1 MTLQKLK
8 VAALQHE
15 QREEWGAAIELYRQA
30 LRDGESGSEGGD
42 PSLFNRI
49 GDLAHKS
56 GDDAAA
62 CEAWEQAVIR
72 YGDLGFLNSAIALG
86 GKILRVNP
94 GRLHTYLE
102 LARLQARKRVLYDV
116 RRNLQTYLERMTA
129 TGHADVAR
137 AAVEKLGNE
146 FPGWRDLDALLDEF
160 LGRETPATQ
169 VAESQAEP
177 GPAGRGLV
185 FLDTAPMQ
193 IERAPEPPAFAD
205 PRVDAEPTAA
215 TAEERPVAGFE
226 PTTDGGGTD
235 APAPI
240 RESTAIEGLV
250 GVEQASR
257 EMVPLER
264 VSGLDSIAGTAM
276 TDSVAPPAGFETSS
290 AAPEPGP
297 PVLDVSPTEDIGAD
311 LVFLQT
317 EAAAPTPA
325 AELPPPAA
333 DDPLGQRV
341 TAHALLEHGDRAG
354 GIAGLER
361 SLALYQD
368 GNEWLHAYQVATE
381 LIQAEPN
388 AIARH
393 QARVEVAARMRDS
406 GRLCDAYVEL
416 GDALVRQGAPDKA
429 VAVYRRILELNDGH
443 ERARAAL
450 RAMVPDAK
458 PGEAPSEFIDL
469 GAMLIDDHPRST
481 RMRTETPDIDPD
493 EDETFRDALAEF
505 KRALDQNLPIEDHQ
519 AHYDLGIAF
528 KEMGL
533 FDEAISEFQKAL
545 RVPEVRLRTSEAL
558 GEVFF
563 EQGRPAVAETVLRSV
578 ENGAE
583 GDADKIGVLYWLA
596 RALDAQG
603 KQAEAAT
610 YYQRIIAVDLGFRD
624 AGERL
629 SQAGGANGK

>member
-30 LRDGESGSEGGD
+30 IRDADGGAEGGD

-116 RRNLQTYLERMTA
+116 RSNLQVYLDQMAA
-129 TGHADVAR
+129 TGHAAAAR
-137 AAVEKLGNE
+137 TAVEKLGKE
-146 FPGWRDLDALLDEF
+146 FPGWRDLDALLNQLLEREGATEATGEHHAEPREA
-160 LGRETPATQ
+160 GRE
-169 VAESQAEP
+169 
-177 GPAGRGLV
+177 LV
-185 FLDTAPMQ
+185 FLDTAPAPTEP
-193 IERAPEPPAFAD
+193 ERGAALGPGTGSSGEF
-205 PRVDAEPTAA
+205 A
-215 TAEERPVAGFE
+215 TAGDRSAIAGFE
-226 PTTDGGGTD
+226 PTHDDPHPAMAAADASGT
-235 APAPI
+235 
-240 RESTAIEGLV
+240 IEGLV
-250 GVEQASR
+250 GVAPAIAQTQ
-257 EMVPLER
+257 PLE
-264 VSGLDSIAGTAM
+264 GLDAVGGDRATGVVDPIAGLESST
-276 TDSVAPPAGFETSS
+276 VVPPL
-290 AAPEPGP
+290 P
-297 PVLDVSPTEDIGAD
+297 EDIGAD
-311 LVFLQT
+311 LVYIHSDVRPPMP
-317 EAAAPTPA
+317 APAT
-325 AELPPPAA
+325 
-333 DDPLGQRV
+333 DDPLGQRLA
-341 TAHALLEHGDRAG
+341 AHALLEHGDRAG
-354 GIAGLER
+354 GLAGLDR
-361 SLALYQD
+361 SLALYLDQS
-368 GNEWLHAYQVATE
+368 EWLHAYQVASE
-381 LIQAEPN
+381 LVQAEPA

-393 QARVEVAARMRDS
+393 QTRVEIAARLRDTAK
-406 GRLCDAYVEL
+406 LCDAYADL
-416 GDALVRQGAPDKA
+416 GDALLREGAPDKA
-429 VAVYRRILELNDGH
+429 VAVYRRVLELNDGDT
-443 ERARAAL
+443 RARAAL
-450 RAMVPDAK
+450 RAMAPDSK
-458 PGEAPSEFIDL
+458 TDEESSGFIDL

-481 RMRTETPDIDPD
+481 RMRTETPDVAPD
-493 EDETFRDALAEF
+493 ENDTFRDALAEF

-545 RVPEVRLRTSEAL
+545 RAPQVRLRTSEAL

-578 ENGAE
+578 ENSPE
-583 GDADKIGVLYWLA
+583 GDAEKIGVLYWLG

-603 KQAEAAT
+603 KHADAGA
-610 YYQRIIAVDLGFRD
+610 YYQRIIAVDVGFRD

-629 SQAGGANGK
+629 RQAGPGGAP

>member
-62 CEAWEQAVIR
+62 CEAWEQAVVR

-137 AAVEKLGNE
+137 TAAEKLGNE
-146 FPGWRDLDALLDEF
+146 FPGWRDLDALLDEL
-160 LGRETPATQ
+160 LGRETLPEPAAQ
-169 VAESQAEP
+169 AQAEP

-185 FLDTAPMQ
+185 FLDTAPLQ

-205 PRVDAEPTAA
+205 PGVEAVPTAA
-215 TAEERPVAGFE
+215 AAEERPVAGFE
-226 PTTDGGGTD
+226 PTTGGT
-235 APAPI
+235 AP
-240 RESTAIEGLV
+240 TAASSPPDSSAIAGLV

-257 EMVPLER
+257 DMVPLER
-264 VSGLDSIAGTAM
+264 VTGLDQGVGAAVA
-276 TDSVAPPAGFETSS
+276 DSLAPPVGFETSS
-290 AAPEPGP
+290 AAPEVVP
-297 PVLDVSPTEDIGAD
+297 PTEDIGAD
-311 LVFLQT
+311 LVFLET
-317 EAAAPTPA
+317 DAAATTPPVD
-325 AELPPPAA
+325 LPPPPAA

-368 GNEWLHAYQVATE
+368 QSEWLHAYQVATE

-388 AIARH
+388 SIARH

-406 GRLCDAYVEL
+406 VRLCDAYVEL
-416 GDALVRQGAPDKA
+416 GDELVRQGAPDKA

-450 RAMVPDAK
+450 RAMTPDAK

-481 RMRTETPDIDPD
+481 RMRTETPDIDSD

-563 EQGRPAVAETVLRSV
+563 QQGRPAVAETVLRSV

-583 GDADKIGVLYWLA
+583 GDADKIGVLYWLG

-603 KQAEAAT
+603 KQGEAAA
-610 YYQRIIAVDLGFRD
+610 YYQRIIAVDVAFRD

-629 SQAGGANGK
+629 SQARDGK